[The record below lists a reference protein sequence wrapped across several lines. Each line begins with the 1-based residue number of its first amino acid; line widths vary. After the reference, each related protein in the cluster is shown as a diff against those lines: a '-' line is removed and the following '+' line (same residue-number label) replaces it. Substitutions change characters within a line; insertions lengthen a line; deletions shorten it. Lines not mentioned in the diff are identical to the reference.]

1 MNFSLIVTDSGPL
14 ITLAIAGSL
23 DVLFLPNLLEQRARA
38 GLGRARASKALVE
51 CRGMQFS
58 SFQG

>member
-14 ITLAIAGSL
+14 MTLAIAGSL

-38 GLGRARASKALVE
+38 GLGRARASKALMEV
-51 CRGMQFS
+51 RS
-58 SFQG
+58 VWISFF